1 MDDSRAL
8 ALKKRALDL
17 LLRLDQ
23 LRDKLHEDGNPQ
35 EMFDA
40 IASHL
45 KTTFNCESCAIL
57 LVEETTNNTELL
69 ATAGIPETIAIA
81 LCQQALEFS
90 AAHLIAG
97 APWANTLGVPII
109 LDSFPLGAFLLGRD
123 NALFDSEEFE
133 LIALVESQLD
143 SAVMQA
149 RMTWKLVQRNRELEA
164 IYDIDRLRDRTTSE
178 VDLINGFTGLVIP
191 YFKADF
197 CLLLLAHTETTDL
210 MIRGIIDKHDL
221 PASAL
226 QDIQQKANQITIPQM
241 IAAPAGV
248 DHLQLLAAPFVVGSE
263 RLGAVVIGRT
273 RTYTIGD
280 HRLLH
285 AVMSQMDSAIVSLR
299 TSQQLVQR
307 RRELEAIYKIDRI
320 RDREKDLD
328 SMLQAVLTELVATV
342 VSEMSF
348 IALYNQEQEREFDLR
363 AFTLEG
369 RIASPQYLNEIER
382 ISRRA
387 LAEGQ
392 TIFSNQESN
401 DLRSFLALPL
411 ILNDRIIGV
420 IGMINSLNSQGFTQ
434 EDRRLLQAITSQI
447 DTAIFERLEQRRMR
461 AILSRSVD
469 SKVVE
474 HLLQKAN
481 LNVLTGERVHLSV
494 LFADLRGSTEWAER
508 ILPEELVSTL
518 NLFLGQMTDV
528 ILEYGGTL
536 DKFVGDMVIGLF
548 GTPVQMDDHAYRA
561 TAAAQKMQQVH
572 AELQQK
578 LHLMGKELPSL
589 GIGISSGEAI
599 AGEFGHRIRSEFT
612 AIGRMV
618 NLGSRLCSAA
628 EASEILIS
636 EDTFQAV
643 TNFVTATDQGEQ
655 VFKGINH
662 PCRVY
667 ALVSV
672 LE

>member
-149 RMTWKLVQRNRELEA
+149 RMTWKLVQRNHELEA

-226 QDIQQKANQITIPQM
+226 QDIQQKANQITIPQT

-328 SMLQAVLTELVATV
+328 SMLQAVLTELGATV

-481 LNVLTGERVHLSV
+481 FNVLTGERVHLSV

-508 ILPEELVSTL
+508 IPPEELVSTL